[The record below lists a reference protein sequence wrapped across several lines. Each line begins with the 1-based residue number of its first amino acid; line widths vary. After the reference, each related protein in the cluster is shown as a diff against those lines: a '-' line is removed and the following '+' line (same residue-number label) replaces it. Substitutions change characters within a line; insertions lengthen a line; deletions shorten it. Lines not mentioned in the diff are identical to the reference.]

1 MSVALR
7 LRRALALLGLLL
19 ACSGAGAAL
28 PWAGEARAL
37 LDRAAEQGLDAADY
51 RVDPAAADAEAAL
64 QSAVLRYLRHLHQGR
79 VTPKDLGFRVVTA
92 PVPEGGIAQ
101 RLALL
106 TDGAQLRALAE
117 ELTPPLAQYR
127 QLRQALAHYRDLA
140 AGPAFAALPALGKSG
155 KIQPGQAYEGA
166 AALRERLVAF
176 GDLPSDAAPASTLHD
191 EALAAGLMR
200 FQLRH
205 GLDADGVIGRGT
217 LAALNV
223 PPARRVR
230 QIELALERLRWLPHR
245 SGRPFI
251 AINIPMFRLW
261 AWDADAPETAPAVRM
276 GVIVGRA
283 VRTQTPVF
291 ADEMTH
297 LIFRP
302 YWNVP
307 RSILRNEVLPAAEAD
322 PLYLRRHD
330 MELVAGQGDDAKPL
344 EASPE
349 NLAAARAGTLRIR
362 QRPGPKNSLGL
373 VKFIFPNDDNVYLH
387 GTPAQQLFGRSRRD
401 FSHGC
406 VRVEAPLALASWL
419 LRDQPDWTR
428 ERIEQAMNGATTR
441 QVNLSRPVPVILYY
455 VTAAVTPDDG
465 LLHFA
470 DDLYGHD
477 LSLERALERAA
488 ARSTR

>member
-1 MSVALR
+1 MSVATKV
-7 LRRALALLGLLL
+7 RRALAALGLLL
-19 ACSGAGAAL
+19 GCGVAAAAL
-28 PWAGEARAL
+28 PWAGEAQAL
-37 LDRAAEQGLDAADY
+37 LARAAEQGLDASDY
-51 RVDPAAADAEAAL
+51 RLDPAAADTNAAL

-79 VTPKDLGFRVVTA
+79 VSPKELGFGVVA
-92 PVPEGGIAQ
+92 EPLPEGEIAQ
-101 RLALL
+101 RLSALA
-106 TDGAQLRALAE
+106 DGAQLRALAD
-117 ELTPPLAQYR
+117 ELTP
-127 QLRQALAHYRDLA
+127 ALARYRELA
-140 AGPAFAALPALGKSG
+140 AGPAFAALPALGKAG
-155 KIQPGQAYEGA
+155 KVQPGQAYEGSV
-166 AALRERLVAF
+166 ALRERLVAF
-176 GDLPSDAAPASTLHD
+176 GDLPVDAAPASTLYD
-191 EALAAGLMR
+191 EALAAGVRR
-200 FQLRH
+200 FQSRH

-217 LAALNV
+217 LAALNTT
-223 PPARRVR
+223 PTQRVR
-230 QIELALERLRWLPHR
+230 QIELAMERLRWLPHR

-261 AWDADAPETAPAVRM
+261 AWDAAAPESSPAVRM

-322 PLYLRRHD
+322 PLYLQRHD
-330 MELVAGQGDDAKPL
+330 MELVAGQGDDARPV
-344 EASPE
+344 EASPQ
-349 NLAAARAGTLRIR
+349 NLAASRTGALRIR

-387 GTPAQQLFGRSRRD
+387 GTPARELFGRSRRD

-406 VRVEAPLALASWL
+406 VRVEDPPALAAWL

-428 ERIEQAMNGATTR
+428 ERIEAAMAGGKTR
-441 QVNLSRPVPVILYY
+441 QVNLSQPVPVILYY
-455 VTAAVTPDDG
+455 VTTAVTPDDG

-477 LSLERALERAA
+477 RTLERALA
-488 ARSTR
+488 ARRGR